1 MWIVTDCGFFS
12 VVRKPEDVASGQLT
26 VRARVRAHLDALRQR
41 HLPELGPTQDGG
53 GTDYPFRAKIGKAH
67 FAKAMARIGEAI
79 DYDNV
84 KTAIRKRQGHELAH
98 ALGEVWEILR
108 QLDPMGQ
115 PPQTSSPPP
124 QPKKSTPTNKS
135 TSTSKPKASSL
146 VAPLAKG
153 APAPQLPAPERSYGG
168 VVFDEAG
175 RVLLVKPS
183 KRFGGYVWTFP
194 KGEPK
199 AGETDQD
206 AALREVLEETGH
218 RAQIVGRLDHE
229 FAGSTK
235 VKSIYFVM
243 QVVDGPVAATD
254 AESEAVAWSTPE
266 EAKAR
271 LAMTQHAEGR
281 ARDAKVLQAALA
293 WRASPR

>member
-53 GTDYPFRAKIGKAH
+53 GTDYPFRAKVGKAH

-98 ALGEVWEILR
+98 ALAEVWEILR

-115 PPQTSSPPP
+115 PPQQPSAPP
-124 QPKKSTPTNKS
+124 QPAKPTSTTKS
-135 TSTSKPKASSL
+135 TSKSKPKASAL
-146 VAPLAKG
+146 VAPVAKG
-153 APAPQLPAPERSYGG
+153 ASAPQLPAADRRYGG

-175 RVLLVKPS
+175 RVLLVKPRNS
-183 KRFGGYVWTFP
+183 FGGYVWTFP

-218 RAQIVGRLDHE
+218 RAQIVGRLDQE
-229 FAGSTK
+229 FAGSTSTK
-235 VKSIYFVM
+235 AIYFVM
-243 QVVDGPVAATD
+243 QAVGESVAPTD
-254 AESEAVAWSTPE
+254 TETEAVAWSTPD

-271 LAMTQHAEGR
+271 LAMTKHAKGR

-293 WRASPR
+293 WRAATR